1 MTSPIPRDEEESFD
15 PAEAPEVLD
24 EDSLDEFGEE
34 FDEED
39 FDDLDG
45 DSGPVGDDVEEVGE
59 VAGDDA
65 GTTAVAADTDTAS
78 NEIASGFVDPDGD
91 GFTDETHDD
100 AVNADD
106 DERSGQ
112 MPFDDGPEL
121 VAVASGDDEVEGLRE
136 GEFVCR
142 GCHIARRETQLADEA
157 RQLCRDCA

>member
-34 FDEED
+34 FDDED
-39 FDDLDG
+39 FDDLGD
-45 DSGPVGDDVEEVGE
+45 DSGSVVDDDVEEAGE
-59 VAGDDA
+59 DA
-65 GTTAVAADTDTAS
+65 GTTNVAANTDAAS
-78 NEIASGFVDPDGD
+78 NEVASGFVDPDGD
-91 GFTDETHDD
+91 GFTDEARDD
-100 AVNADD
+100 VDPDADD
-106 DERSGQ
+106 EDRAAQ
-112 MPFDDGPEL
+112 MPFDEGPEL
-121 VAVASGDDEVEGLRE
+121 VAVASGDDEIEGLRE